1 MAAFGGEKS
10 SAASAAG
17 VAESSGESEA
27 ARAPKK
33 GGRNKGVG
41 ARIAGKG

>member
-1 MAAFGGEKS
+1 MVAFGGEKS
-10 SAASAAG
+10 SAAE
-17 VAESSGESEA
+17 VAESWLRRESEA